1 MRYLKSF
8 IALIIPIVLIYY
20 LNNGFGSF
28 PSLGRIM
35 DPVHGYMANAETKK
49 DLGSKDIKIGNKE
62 IKGNV
67 YFDDRLVPHIYA
79 ENDQSLYFLQGYV
92 TAQYRLWQMDIQ
104 TRAASGRLSEIF
116 GENFIPYDLE
126 QRRKGMVYAAEIAV
140 EELKKDPVMLRC
152 IQAYTDGVNE
162 FLGYSG
168 KENELGITYAEYPI
182 EFKLIDYK
190 PEPWTLLKTALLL
203 KYMANTLTGFD
214 DDMET
219 TNLLK
224 LLGEEDFNLLYPDR
238 PSGIDPIIPSEKK
251 YDFEYIQRDTSNIIY
266 TDHYYKK
273 VIDIFETQ
281 HEKNQVGSNNWV
293 VDSTKTK
300 NGFPILC
307 NDPHLQL
314 NLPSLWYEVQLHAPE
329 VNCYGVSL
337 PGAPGIVIGFNDSIA
352 WGVTNAQ
359 VDVRD
364 WYTIQFKDEKRAE
377 YKYGEEWKK
386 TNSRIEIIAVKNKEP
401 ISDTVIYTHYGPIVY
416 EGNEKF
422 MDEKKHPEI
431 SQRANLAM
439 RWTAHLPSEEVKTFY
454 LLNRAKN
461 YDDYRKA
468 ISFFDC
474 PGQNFIFGAHNGDI
488 AITQQGKFPIKYPG
502 QGRFILNGSDPND
515 DYKDFIPQEQNP
527 TIKNPARGF
536 CSSANQHPTDSTY
549 PYYYTSYDFEFYRN
563 RVINNELTAKQ
574 NITIEDMQ
582 NLQQNNFNMLA
593 SEVLPKLISQVLDP
607 KLISNSEIETYVSV
621 YNTLSNWNYFNHA
634 DSLAPTYFQI
644 WWDTLYDM
652 LWDEMYDDEIAFVK
666 PNFYNTAQA
675 INMFP
680 DDYKYFDLLK
690 TQDQKETLK
699 GIVRLSFDNL
709 VEIVDSI
716 NKKDASQLIWYL
728 HKGTDIMHISQ
739 IPAFSRTD
747 IHNGGYKNIVNA
759 TSETH
764 GPSWRMIVEL
774 SDPINAY
781 GIYPGGQSGNPG
793 SIYFDNFV
801 DTWATGKYNY
811 LNFYKE
817 ESEARKNAKFTLT
830 FKG

>member
-1 MRYLKSF
+1 MQF
-8 IALIIPIVLIYY
+8 
-20 LNNGFGSF
+20 
-28 PSLGRIM
+28 
-35 DPVHGYMANAETKK
+35 HT
-49 DLGSKDIKIGNKE
+49 
-62 IKGNV
+62 
-67 YFDDRLVPHIYA
+67 
-79 ENDQSLYFLQGYV
+79 
-92 TAQYRLWQMDIQ
+92 
-104 TRAASGRLSEIF
+104 
-116 GENFIPYDLE
+116 
-126 QRRKGMVYAAEIAV
+126 
-140 EELKKDPVMLRC
+140 
-152 IQAYTDGVNE
+152 
-162 FLGYSG
+162 
-168 KENELGITYAEYPI
+168 
-182 EFKLIDYK
+182 
-190 PEPWTLLKTALLL
+190 
-203 KYMANTLTGFD
+203 
-214 DDMET
+214 
-219 TNLLK
+219 
-224 LLGEEDFNLLYPDR
+224 
-238 PSGIDPIIPSEKK
+238 
-251 YDFEYIQRDTSNIIY
+251 
-266 TDHYYKK
+266 
-273 VIDIFETQ
+273 
-281 HEKNQVGSNNWV
+281 
-293 VDSTKTK
+293 
-300 NGFPILC
+300 
-307 NDPHLQL
+307 
-314 NLPSLWYEVQLHAPE
+314 PE
-329 VNCYGVSL
+329 VTCYGVSL

-422 MDEKKHPEI
+422 MDDKKHPEI

-488 AITQQGKFPIKYPG
+488 AITQQGKFPVKYPE
-502 QGRFILNGSDPND
+502 QGRFILNGSNPYD
-515 DYKDFIPQEQNP
+515 DYKDFIPNEQNP
-527 TIKNPARGF
+527 NIKNPARGF

-563 RVINNELTAKQ
+563 RVINNELTRKQ

-621 YNTLSNWNYFNHA
+621 YNTLSNWNYYNHA

-716 NKKDASQLIWYL
+716 NKKDASQLIWYF

-817 ESEARKNAKFTLT
+817 ESEAKKNAKFTLT

>member
-607 KLISNSEIETYVSV
+607 KLISKSEIETYVSV
-621 YNTLSNWNYFNHA
+621 YNTLSNWNYYNHA

>member
-1 MRYLKSF
+1 MRYFKSF
-8 IALIIPIVLIYY
+8 ITLIIPVLLLYF

-28 PSLGRIM
+28 PPLGKIM
-35 DPVHGYMANAETKK
+35 DPVHGFMSNAETKA
-49 DLGSKDIKIGNKE
+49 DLTSKDIIIHDKE

-67 YFDDRLVPHIYA
+67 YFDERLVPHIYA
-79 ENDQSLYFLQGYV
+79 QDDRSLYFLQGYV
-92 TAQYRLWQMDIQ
+92 TAQNRLWQMDIQ
-104 TRAASGRLSEIF
+104 TRAAGGRLSEIF
-116 GENFIPYDLE
+116 GERFIPYDLE

-140 EELKKDPVMLRC
+140 EELKKDLTMLKC
-152 IQAYTDGVNE
+152 VQAYTDGVNA
-162 FLGYSG
+162 FLGYAEKNNDIG
-168 KENELGITYAEYPI
+168 LNYADYPI
-182 EFKLIDYK
+182 EFKLINYK

-251 YDFEYIQRDTSNIIY
+251 YDFNYIPRDTPDIIY
-266 TDHYYKK
+266 SQNYYKK
-273 VIDIFETQ
+273 VIDIFESQ
-281 HEKNQVGSNNWV
+281 HEKNEVGSNNWV
-293 VDSTKTK
+293 VGSNKTK

-314 NLPSLWYEVQLHAPE
+314 NLPSLWYEVQLHSPDI
-329 VNCYGVSL
+329 NCYGVSL
-337 PGAPGIVIGFNDSIA
+337 PGAPAIVIGFNDSIA

-364 WYTIQFKDEKRAE
+364 WYTMEFKDAKRQE

-386 TNSRIEIIAVKNKEP
+386 TNSRVETIMVKNGEP
-401 ISDTVIYTHYGPIVY
+401 IIDTVIYTHYGPVVY
-416 EGNEKF
+416 EGKETF
-422 MDEKKHPEI
+422 MDDKKHPEI
-431 SQRANLAM
+431 TQRANLVM
-439 RWTAHLPSEEVKTFY
+439 RWTAHLPSEEIKTFY

-461 YDDYRKA
+461 YDDYRNA
-468 ISFFDC
+468 ISYFDC
-474 PGQNFIFGAHNGDI
+474 PGQNFIFGSHGGDI

-502 QGRFILNGSDPND
+502 EGRFILNGSDPRD
-515 DYKDFIPQEQNP
+515 DYKYFIPDEQNP

-549 PYYYTSYDFEFYRN
+549 PFYYTSFDFEFYRN
-563 RVINNELTAKQ
+563 RVINNELTRMQ
-574 NITIEDMQ
+574 NITLEDMQ

-593 SEVLPKLISQVLDP
+593 SEVLPKLISQVMDP
-607 KLISNSEIETYVSV
+607 LLISERNLETYVSV
-621 YNTLSNWNYFNHA
+621 YNTLSKWNYYNHA

-644 WWDTLYDM
+644 WWDTLYDLM
-652 LWDEMYDDEIAFVK
+652 WDEMYDEKIAFVK
-666 PNFYNTAQA
+666 PNFYNTAHA
-675 INMFP
+675 INTFP
-680 DDYKYFDLLK
+680 EDYKYFNVIATSDRN
-690 TQDQKETLK
+690 ETLK
-699 GIVRLSFDNL
+699 DIVRKSFNVL
-709 VEIVDSI
+709 ITTVDSL
-716 NKKDASQLIWYL
+716 NKEDGSQLVWYL

-747 IHNGGYKNIVNA
+747 IHNGGYRNIVNA

-764 GPSWRMIVEL
+764 GPSWRMVVEL
-774 SDPINAY
+774 SDPIKAY
-781 GIYPGGQSGNPG
+781 GVYPGGQSGNPG

-801 DTWATGKYNY
+801 DTWAAGKYNI

-817 ESEARKNAKFTLT
+817 ETEAKKNAKFTLS

>member
-35 DPVHGYMANAETKK
+35 DPVHGYMANAETKN
-49 DLGSKDIKIGNKE
+49 DLGSKDIKINNRE

-293 VDSTKTK
+293 VNSTKTK
-300 NGFPILC
+300 NGYPILC

-314 NLPSLWYEVQLHAPE
+314 NLPSLWYEVQFHTPE
-329 VNCYGVSL
+329 VTCYGVSL

-422 MDEKKHPEI
+422 MDDKKHPEI

-488 AITQQGKFPIKYPG
+488 AITQQGKFPVKYPE

-515 DYKDFIPQEQNP
+515 DYKDFIPNEQNP
-527 TIKNPARGF
+527 NIKNPARGF

-607 KLISNSEIETYVSV
+607 KLISKSEIETYVSV
-621 YNTLSNWNYFNHA
+621 YNTLSNWNYYNHA

>member
-607 KLISNSEIETYVSV
+607 KLISKSEIETYVSV